1 MLGWKQKFQ
10 RKKGFTI
17 LTSVWFSP
25 FWQYSCKPY
34 SGKQQ
39 AEIMYIKDSKC
50 NTRELLQKMSMF
62 VQLFVRAKHD
72 NDFFHVNYF
81 TCSSAYLWIRSVLF
95 MSLSKEWVLIGYW
108 QRSHHEIFSIL
119 CHYSG
124 YYLSSFY
131 CRLFQEEMPHWITSS
146 STMVSRV
153 MDLWNALN
161 DVQTILHFSYNFN
174 WKQWSPVIG
183 HFV

>member
-1 MLGWKQKFQ
+1 MGWKQKFQ

-72 NDFFHVNYF
+72 NDL
-81 TCSSAYLWIRSVLF
+81 TSF
-95 MSLSKEWVLIGYW
+95 MSIISLAVVHICESDL
-108 QRSHHEIFSIL
+108 F
-119 CHYSG
+119 YSCLLVRNE
-124 YYLSSFY
+124 YSL
-131 CRLFQEEMPHWITSS
+131 
-146 STMVSRV
+146 
-153 MDLWNALN
+153 
-161 DVQTILHFSYNFN
+161 
-174 WKQWSPVIG
+174 VIG
-183 HFV
+183 KDLTMKFSASNATTLVIIYLHSTVGCFRKRCPTE